1 MAPSVY
7 KPIDC
12 GFHDVLEATIT
23 RRTYTHL
30 QYFTDLWEFTTVT
43 GLLKNLVSERDAAG
57 LAEYL
62 VIDTGERI
70 RLDRVVN
77 VNGTFAPPFR
87 HYHDFTCDC

>member
-1 MAPSVY
+1 MNTISY

-12 GFHDVLEATIT
+12 GFHDLLEATIT
-23 RRTYTHL
+23 LRTYSHL

-43 GLLKNLVSERDAAG
+43 ALLKNLVSGREPDG
-57 LAEYL
+57 LTEYL

-87 HYHDFTCDC
+87 HYLDFTCDC